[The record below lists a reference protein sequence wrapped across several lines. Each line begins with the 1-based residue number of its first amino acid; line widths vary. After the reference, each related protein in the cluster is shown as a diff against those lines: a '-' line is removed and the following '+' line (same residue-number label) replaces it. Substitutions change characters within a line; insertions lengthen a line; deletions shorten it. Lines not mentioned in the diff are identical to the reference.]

1 MKNPIATAPPPPRV
15 PPPPMAIP
23 VINITPFVE
32 CEYTIF
38 SRCSVCCWREIFK
51 LKKNKTDWILYI
63 VKNESVFKFNK
74 NKTNEEI
81 TCIIIS
87 LGVKIRRPYRVVVSN
102 NDNIVQD
109 RFFISLPKLINF
121 ITTNEIIIE
130 DVLVN

>member
-1 MKNPIATAPPPPRV
+1 MMKNPVATAPPMAV
-15 PPPPMAIP
+15 P
-23 VINITPFVE
+23 VVNLTPFVE
-32 CEYTIF
+32 CEYTVF

-51 LKKNKTDWILYI
+51 LRKNKTDWILYI
-63 VKNESVFKFNK
+63 AKTEGVYKFNK

-87 LGVKIRRPYRVVVSN
+87 LGVKIQRPYRVIVRN

-121 ITTNEIIIE
+121 ITTNELIIE
-130 DVLVN
+130 DVLLN